1 MIQEPGSWVHD
12 NVVCAGDAVVGH
24 GSMIGIFPKA
34 TAANRRVV
42 DSDLPAGRIGKRAVV
57 GAFCAIY
64 MDVRIGKDCRIG
76 DHATI
81 REGVRIGDRSVIGT
95 NADIQYGCKIG
106 SDVRVMNGAHITG
119 GTIIGDGT
127 FIGPG
132 AMTANDMHVDLEDYQ
147 DRGQVAPIIGRK
159 VFIGVGAILL
169 PGVRIGDGAIIAA
182 GALVTRD
189 VEAGAT
195 VLGMPARERK
205 TAAGIGRL
213 ITSDGGD
220 VDAAT
225 FTVG

>member
-1 MIQEPGSWVHD
+1 MADETLLG
-12 NVVCAGDAVVGH
+12 N
-24 GSMIGIFPKA
+24 GSMVGIFPKA

-42 DSDLPAGRIGKRAVV
+42 ASDLPAGRIGKRTVV

-64 MDVRIGKDCRIG
+64 MDVQIGKDCRIG

-95 NADIQYGCKIG
+95 NVDIQYGCLIG

-119 GTIIGDGT
+119 GTVIGDGT

-132 AMTANDMHVDLEDYQ
+132 AMTANDMHVDLDDYQ
-147 DRGQVAPIIGRK
+147 DRGQVAPVIGQK

-182 GALVTRD
+182 GAVVTRD
-189 VEAGAT
+189 VAAGAT

-205 TAAGIGRL
+205 TAVSLGRL
-213 ITSDGGD
+213 AITGDDMPAAHEFDGR
-220 VDAAT
+220 
-225 FTVG
+225 